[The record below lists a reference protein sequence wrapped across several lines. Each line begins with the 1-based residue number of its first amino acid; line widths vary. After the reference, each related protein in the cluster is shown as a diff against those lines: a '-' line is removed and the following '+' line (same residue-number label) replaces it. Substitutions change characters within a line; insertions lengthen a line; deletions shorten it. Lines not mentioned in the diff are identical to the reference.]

1 MGPRARARGN
11 MRRPSG
17 PRCCS
22 ELQWGRERALAEIR
36 PLRSKRMRTVRASM
50 GPRARARG
58 NFRIVVVGGSD
69 RMASMGPRARA
80 RGNILKRIYGPAD
93 RLASMGPRARA
104 RGNYLVAAER
114 RDSARGFNGAA
125 SARSRKWSLP
135 AILHS
140 FVSASMGPRA
150 RARGNV
156 PCLLLLW
163 FGRYAS

>member
-58 NFRIVVVGGSD
+58 NT
-69 RMASMGPRARA
+69 ARVMVA
-80 RGNILKRIYGPAD
+80 VRNV
-93 RLASMGPRARA
+93 LASMGPRARA
-104 RGNYLVAAER
+104 RGNFALPLFAEFSGVLQWGR
-114 RDSARGFNGAA
+114 ERALAEISQVIKSGAA
-125 SARSRKWSLP
+125 
-135 AILHS
+135 
-140 FVSASMGPRA
+140 
-150 RARGNV
+150 
-156 PCLLLLW
+156 
-163 FGRYAS
+163 